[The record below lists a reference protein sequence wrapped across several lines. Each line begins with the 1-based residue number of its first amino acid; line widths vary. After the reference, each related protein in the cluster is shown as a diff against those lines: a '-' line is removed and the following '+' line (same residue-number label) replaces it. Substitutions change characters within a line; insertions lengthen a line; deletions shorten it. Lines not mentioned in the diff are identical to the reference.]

1 MSNRRKHKV
10 IKLNDLKEFCKGV
23 LIKEGMNEAEAEI
36 TADVLSETDGYGTH
50 SHGSKNLHNYIRK
63 MRVGGINIEGNYH
76 LISDGP
82 GFALIDADS
91 SIGMVPAYK
100 AMKIAINK
108 AKTCGISCTLVR
120 NASHFGAAGYYANM
134 ASKENMIGIVCSNVD
149 ANMTIPGAKGKV
161 IGNNPIAYSVPAGRF
176 RPIFLD
182 IAMSTV
188 ASLKVIQAKKDGIS
202 IPDTWITD
210 DDGLPTTN
218 PGNYPEEGAMQPMA
232 AHKGY
237 GIALLVEL
245 LTGVLSGGGVM
256 KDVPSW
262 LFSMESK
269 NDVSHMFIAID
280 ISKFMDANHFCQ
292 RVESVIDTLH
302 TTPLAKGTDRIY
314 YPGEIEWERYERTLK
329 KGLFLPEDVEES
341 LKALHEESGVDI
353 CWKEV
358 EFA

>member
-1 MSNRRKHKV
+1 MNDQKKYKV
-10 IKLNDLKEFCKGV
+10 IKLNDLKKFCKAV

-50 SHGSKNLHNYIRK
+50 SHGTKNLHNYIRK
-63 MRVGGINIEGNYH
+63 MRAGGININGNYQV
-76 LISDGP
+76 IREGP
-82 GFALIDADS
+82 GFVLLDADS
-91 SIGMVPAYK
+91 SIGMVPARR
-100 AMKIAINK
+100 AMKSAIDK
-108 AKTCGISCTLVR
+108 AKECGISCALVR
-120 NASHFGAAGYYANM
+120 NATHFGAAGYYANM
-134 ASKENMIGIVCSNVD
+134 ASEENMIGIVCSNVD

-161 IGNNPIAYSVPAGRF
+161 IGNNPIAYSVPAGRY

-188 ASLKVIQAKKDGIS
+188 ASLKVIQAKKDGSS

-210 DDGLPTTN
+210 ADGLPTTD
-218 PGNYPEEGAMQPMA
+218 PGNYPEIGAMQPMA

-262 LFSMESK
+262 LFNMESK
-269 NDVSHMFIAID
+269 NDVSHTFIAID
-280 ISKFMDANHFCQ
+280 ISKFMDINLYCQ
-292 RVESVIDTLH
+292 RVENVIDTLH

-329 KGLFLPEDVEES
+329 EGLLLPKDVEES
-341 LKALHEESGVDI
+341 LNSLHEESGVDI
-353 CWKEV
+353 CWK
-358 EFA
+358 

>member
-1 MSNRRKHKV
+1 MNNQKKHKV
-10 IKLNDLKEFCKGV
+10 IKLNDLKKFCKEV
-23 LIKEGMNEAEAEI
+23 LIKEGMNETEAEI
-36 TADVLSETDGYGTH
+36 TADILSETDGYGTH
-50 SHGSKNLHNYIRK
+50 SHGTKNLHNYIRK
-63 MRVGGINIEGNYH
+63 IRLGGINIKGNYQVKSEG
-76 LISDGP
+76 IGY
-82 GFALIDADS
+82 ALIDADS
-91 SIGMVPAYK
+91 SIGMVPAHK
-100 AMKIAINK
+100 AMEIAINK
-108 AKTCGISCTLVR
+108 AKECGISCALVQ

-161 IGNNPIAYSVPAGRF
+161 IGNNPISYSIPAGRY

-188 ASLKVIQAKKDGIS
+188 ASLKVIQAKKDGIM

-210 DDGLPTTN
+210 DNGLPTRN

-237 GIALLVEL
+237 GLALLVEL

-280 ISKFMDANHFCQ
+280 VSKFMDINLFYQ
-292 RVESVIDTLH
+292 RVENVIDTLH
-302 TTPLAKGTDRIY
+302 ATPLAKGTDRIY
-314 YPGEIEWERYERTLK
+314 YPGEIEWERYERVLK
-329 KGLFLPEDVEES
+329 EGLLLPEDVEES
-341 LKALHEESGVDI
+341 LNAMHEESGVDI
-353 CWKEV
+353 YWKEI
-358 EFA
+358 